1 MGHAAWD
8 ALAEQLGA
16 VEDTA
21 HGRTE
26 HGSDGLARV
35 AIEKILGEDEFRA
48 AVDHYVA
55 GRRGSELARS
65 VLRLLRPGSAMQRCR
80 EISTQSTD
88 PDGRRAAVELLRVV
102 ADRRALPWV
111 SDYLDDSDEVVQQWG
126 IRIVDQLLFSD
137 LIEPEDA
144 EPLLRRAEDHP
155 NAEVRAQAQE
165 IRAFLKSRA

>member
-1 MGHAAWD
+1 MGHAAWE

-21 HGRTE
+21 HGRAE
-26 HGSDGLARV
+26 RGSDDLARA

-55 GRRGSELARS
+55 RGRGSELARS
-65 VLRLLRPGSAMQRCR
+65 VLWLVRPDSAMQRCR
-80 EISTQSTD
+80 EISTESTD
-88 PDGRRAAVELLRVV
+88 PEARRAAVELLRVV

-111 SDYLDDSDEVVQQWG
+111 SGYLDDPDEGVQQWG
-126 IRIVDQLLFSD
+126 IGIVDQLLFSD

-144 EPLLRRAEDHP
+144 EPLLRRAEEHP
-155 NAEVRAQAQE
+155 NAEVRAQAE
-165 IRAFLKSRA
+165 GIRAFLKSRA